1 MYLKSITPIAVRLP
15 LSKPFKMAGVSMTA
29 TENLLVRIE
38 DDAGHVG
45 WGEACSAPTM
55 TGETAAGMVAAVRY
69 LAPQLE
75 GTAVEDMDEFNA
87 RLDLLMYGNHGAK
100 SAIETAAYD
109 LYGKRLGL
117 PLYELI
123 GGRQRA
129 SVPVLWM
136 LAAADL
142 ELDRPEARRKHDEGF
157 QAFKVKVAVK
167 AGAEG
172 VARDLERAQSIRQA
186 IGSAVQISADA
197 NQGYSREDAL
207 GFVQGTDEA
216 VLDFFEQP
224 VAGHD
229 LEGMQMIARASRVPI
244 GADEGI
250 HSLADIE
257 RHAALKAAQGVSL
270 KTIKLGG
277 VAGVMEAGRKTD
289 AMGMKINLAGKI
301 ADSSIASA
309 AIAHLALA
317 LPQIEWGVSVTN
329 QYLAADLVDAP
340 LQVTA
345 GHVAPADAPGLGIAV
360 NEARVAEYVYMPAY

>member
-15 LSKPFKMAGVSMTA
+15 LTKPIKMAGVAMMA
-29 TENLLVRIE
+29 TDNLLVRIE

-75 GTAVEDMDEFNA
+75 GTAVEDIDELNV
-87 RLDLLMYGNHGAK
+87 RLDKLLYGNHGAK
-100 SAIETAAYD
+100 SAIEIAAFD
-109 LYGKRLGL
+109 LYGRRLGA

-123 GGRQRA
+123 GGRQRDN
-129 SVPVLWM
+129 VPVLWM

-142 ELDRPEARRKHDEGF
+142 ELDRPEARRKCDEGF
-157 QAFKVKVAVK
+157 KSFKVKVGVK
-167 AGAEG
+167 SGANG
-172 VARDLERAQSIRQA
+172 VARDIGRAQSIRQA
-186 IGSAVQISADA
+186 IGGSVQISADA
-197 NQGYSREDAL
+197 NQGYTRDEGLA
-207 GFVQGTDEA
+207 FVKGADET

-224 VAGHD
+224 VAGDD
-229 LEGMQMIARASRVPI
+229 LEGMQAIARTSRVPI

-257 RHAALKAAQGVSL
+257 RHHALGAAQGVSL

-277 VAGVMEAGRKTD
+277 VSGVMQAGRRTD
-289 AMGMKINLAGKI
+289 ALGMKVNLAGKI

-309 AIAHLALA
+309 AIAHLAVA
-317 LPQIEWGVSVTN
+317 LPQIDWGVSVTN

-340 LQVTA
+340 LQVKA
-345 GHVAPADAPGLGIAV
+345 GHVAPANAPGLGIVV
-360 NEARVAEYVYMPAY
+360 NEARIADFAYTPA

>member
-1 MYLKSITPIAVRLP
+1 MYLKTIAPIAVRLP
-15 LSKPFKMAGVSMTA
+15 LAKPIKMAGVSMSA

-38 DDAGHVG
+38 DDAGNVG

-75 GTAVEDMDEFNA
+75 GTSVEDIGELVA
-87 RLDLLMYGNHGAK
+87 RLERLMYGNPGAK
-100 SAIETAAYD
+100 SAIEIAAYD
-109 LYGKRLGL
+109 LLGQRLDL
-117 PLYELI
+117 PLYELL
-123 GGRQRA
+123 GGKKRD
-129 SVPVLWM
+129 STPVLWM

-142 ELDRPEARRKHDEGF
+142 ELDRPEARRKRDEGF
-157 QAFKVKVAVK
+157 QSFKVKVAVK
-167 AGAEG
+167 GGREG

-186 IGSAVQISADA
+186 IGGGVQISADA

-207 GFVQGTDEA
+207 GFVQGADES

-229 LEGMQMIARASRVPI
+229 LEGMQAIARASRVPI

-257 RHAALKAAQGVSL
+257 RHAAAGAAQGVSL

-277 VAGVMEAGRKTD
+277 VAGVASAAQQAD
-289 AMGMKINLAGKI
+289 ALGMKINLAGKI

-309 AIAHLALA
+309 AIAHLAVA
-317 LPQIEWGVSVTN
+317 LPQIDWGVSVTN
-329 QYLAADLVDAP
+329 QYLAQDLTRDP
-340 LQVTA
+340 LLVKA
-345 GHVAPADAPGLGIAV
+345 GRITPTSAAGLGI
-360 NEARVAEYVYMPAY
+360 RVDEGQVSRFAYTLAL